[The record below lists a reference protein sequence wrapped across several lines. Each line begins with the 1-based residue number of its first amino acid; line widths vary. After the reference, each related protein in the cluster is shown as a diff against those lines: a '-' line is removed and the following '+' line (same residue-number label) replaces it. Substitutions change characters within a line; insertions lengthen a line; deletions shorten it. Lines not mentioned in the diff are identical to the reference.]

1 MTEAKEKK
9 TEDIKKEAE
18 EKNCTVQ
25 KALYY
30 VSEFLSGPM
39 CGRCFPCA
47 LGSYEAKVRLQRI
60 AEGKAADADLIVLR
74 NIADNML
81 EASMCK
87 KGKDTA
93 RFILEWLGTDAYKE
107 HIEGKCIAHECMAL
121 LEFKVIP
128 EKCVMCGLCL
138 DACRYSAII
147 GEKKKRFQLGYLP
160 YEIRMARCVKCGDCV
175 KVCPTEAI
183 VIVDIK
189 EKTVQTVQTV

>member
-1 MTEAKEKK
+1 MTEVKEKK

-18 EKNCTVQ
+18 EKSCTVQ

-47 LGSYEAKVRLQRI
+47 LGSYEAKVRLQNI
-60 AEGKAADADLIVLR
+60 AEGNASDDDLIVLR
-74 NIADNML
+74 KIADNML

-93 RFILEWLGTDAYKE
+93 KFILEWLGTDAYKE
-107 HIEGKCIAHECMAL
+107 HIEGKCAAHECLAL

-138 DACRYSAII
+138 DACRHSAII

-175 KVCPTEAI
+175 NVCPTEAI
-183 VIVDIK
+183 VITEAKK
-189 EKTVQTVQTV
+189 EDPVGV